1 MASTQSVENL
11 NSFKPE
17 LQLKDTESATKN
29 KLIDLLSELKGF
41 EFVTTIVLEFKN
53 IENDYKTTY
62 STFYLNSRAE
72 TVNN

>member
-1 MASTQSVENL
+1 M